1 MISTNDTLTHID
13 LNVETTH
20 LLELNIDVEQPLTNQ
35 SIVNLEE

>member
-1 MISTNDTLTHID
+1 

-35 SIVNLEE
+35 SIVNLEEWDEDNIEDET